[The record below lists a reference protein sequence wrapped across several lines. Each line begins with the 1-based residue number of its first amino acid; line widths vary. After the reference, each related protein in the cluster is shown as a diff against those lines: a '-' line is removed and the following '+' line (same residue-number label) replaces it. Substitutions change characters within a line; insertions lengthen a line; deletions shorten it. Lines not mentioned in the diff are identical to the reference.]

1 MSELIVIGY
10 SDRETALAA
19 AADVGEMS
27 KQYLVKLE
35 KIAVIWREQD
45 GKVKSE
51 IPHGIVAAGTLG
63 GMFWGML
70 IGLLFLVPIGG
81 LLVGGAMGA
90 LMGKASDLGI
100 KKEFQAEVQELVKPG
115 TAALLM
121 VVSEWTEDRVL
132 PQLERHGGTLLRT
145 SLSVKDE
152 EELAHAL
159 GQD

>member
-1 MSELIVIGY
+1 MSELVVIGY
-10 SDRETALAA
+10 PDKDTALAA
-19 AADVGEMS
+19 SGDVGQMS
-27 KQYLVKLE
+27 KDYLIKLE
-35 KIAVIWREQD
+35 KIAVIWREPD

-81 LLVGGAMGA
+81 MIVGGAMGA

-100 KKEFQAEVQELVKPG
+100 KKEFQTDVQELVKPG
-115 TAALLM
+115 TAALMM

-132 PQLERHGGTLLRT
+132 PQLQTHGGTVLRT
-145 SLSVKDE
+145 SLSVHDE
-152 EELAHAL
+152 EELASKL
-159 GQD
+159 SES

>member
-10 SDRETALAA
+10 PDKDTALAA
-19 AADVGEMS
+19 AGDVGEMS
-27 KQYLVKLE
+27 KEYLIKLE
-35 KIAVIWREQD
+35 KVAVIWREPD

-81 LLVGGAMGA
+81 MIVGGAMGA

-100 KKEFQAEVQELVKPG
+100 KKEFQTDVQELVKPG
-115 TAALLM
+115 TAALMM
-121 VVSEWTEDRVL
+121 VVSQWTEDRVL
-132 PQLERHGGTLLRT
+132 PQLQTHGGTVLRT
-145 SLSVKDE
+145 SLSVEDE
-152 EELAHAL
+152 EELASKLAE
-159 GQD
+159 D